1 MPITTD
7 LKRTPLYA
15 NHIKLNAKMV
25 GFGGWEMPIQYEG
38 ILAEHQQTR
47 QSATIFDTCH
57 MGEFV
62 IKGDATQTGLDRL
75 VSMKIID
82 MPVNSC
88 RYGLLLNERGTALDD
103 LIVFRVAKE
112 EWFIVV
118 NGATTDK
125 DAEHFRNNLKQRSS
139 FEDISTKTGKIDVQ
153 GPKSRE
159 VLAELGFDVDAMEYY
174 HFNHFEWKGHSLLI
188 SRTGYTGEL
197 GYEIYCPW
205 ELTPQILELLLK
217 PACRQAGSQRVKPAG
232 LGARDILRLE
242 VGYPLYGHEL
252 SEEVTPLEAGLKRF
266 VDFEKDF
273 IGKEALL
280 KQQAA
285 GVAKSLIGLI
295 SENRR
300 APRQDQSIYTE
311 DERMIGAVTSG
322 TFSPMLQKGIALAFV
337 EKTSAVAG
345 QKIYFGDDKSKNFAM
360 ISPKMFYK
368 QGSLKI

>member
-1 MPITTD
+1 MASTLD
-7 LKRTPLYA
+7 LKRTPLYQ
-15 NHIKLNAKMV
+15 NHISLNAKMA
-25 GFGGWEMPIQYEG
+25 GFGGWDMPIHYEG

-47 QSATIFDTCH
+47 QSATVFDTCH

-62 IKGDATQTGLDRL
+62 IKGDAVQTGLDRL
-75 VSMKIID
+75 VSMRIID

-88 RYGLLLNERGTALDD
+88 RYGFLLNDRGAALDD
-103 LIVFRVAKE
+103 VIVFRVEKE

-118 NGATTDK
+118 NGATIDK

-159 VLAELGFDVDAMEYY
+159 ALMELGFSVGAIEYY

-205 ELTPQILELLLK
+205 ELTAQIWELLLK
-217 PACRQAGSQRVKPAG
+217 SACRQAGISRVKPAG

-252 SEEVTPLEAGLKRF
+252 SENITPLEAGLKRF

-273 IGKEALL
+273 IGKEALI
-280 KQQAA
+280 KQQAQ

-300 APRQDQSIYTE
+300 APRQDQNIYT
-311 DERMIGAVTSG
+311 DDGRMIGAVTSG

-337 EKTSAVAG
+337 EKTFAVGG

-360 ISPKMFYK
+360 ISPKTFFRG
-368 QGSLKI
+368 GSLKF